1 MSTLYL
7 FSTSERPDAYI
18 NTMAY
23 AIEHRQATAIF
34 IIVISEHDYA
44 EEMQESGLLASTVIA
59 NINEQLR
66 KLSAGEYI
74 EEWNGPN
81 SHVASSLQ
89 NSTNIDVYK
98 RCLDTMNRSGTTG
111 IVIPLSN
118 LDNTLRGYVSKG
130 DCIIDVSALKKNL
143 LVDVVATLLSI
154 GFSEAYSFEL
164 IKKQTFNQADLY
176 HNLRIN
182 DDYIFRNLAKSES
195 VARSLRRISKWS
207 ARAKAIMLFTALL
220 AGIFIPLSVF
230 WKDSHLLTVLNIAAM
245 IASIGSYLFLFVRE
259 RK

>member
-1 MSTLYL
+1 MSALYI
-7 FSTSERPDAYI
+7 FATSERPDAYI
-18 NTMAY
+18 NTVAY
-23 AIEHRQATAIF
+23 AIEHRQATALF
-34 IIVISEHDYA
+34 IIVISEHDYT
-44 EEMQESGLLASTVIA
+44 EEMQESELLASTVMA
-59 NINEQLR
+59 NISEQLR

-74 EEWNGPN
+74 EKWNGPDGRVP
-81 SHVASSLQ
+81 SALQ
-89 NSTNIDVYK
+89 NSTSLDVYK
-98 RCLDTMNRSGTTG
+98 RCLEVMNRSGTTG

-118 LDNTLRGYVSKG
+118 LDNTLRGYVSRG

-154 GFSEAYSFEL
+154 GFSEVYSFEL
-164 IKKQTFNQADLY
+164 KKKQSFNEADLY

-182 DDYIFRNLAKSES
+182 DDYVFRNLAKSES
-195 VARSLRRISKWS
+195 VAKGLRRISKWS

-230 WKDSHLLTVLNIAAM
+230 WRDSNLLTVLNIAAM

-259 RK
+259 RE